1 MMIHEDCD
9 DDDDDEEHLSLID
22 TWLHCLSGRH
32 RLSKHDSF

>member
-9 DDDDDEEHLSLID
+9 DDDEEYLSLAVTRIHD
-22 TWLHCLSGRH
+22 LSCRH

>member
-9 DDDDDEEHLSLID
+9 DDDEEHLSLAV